1 MRGFLDSGPLIP
13 GSVYSSSKSVT
24 SIKSRPSQI
33 AQVAIVAPSRR
44 FSHPIAED
52 DDIDDEDEIKL
63 YKL

>member
-1 MRGFLDSGPLIP
+1 MWIP
-13 GSVYSSSKSVT
+13 ESVT

-44 FSHPIAED
+44 FSFPIAED
-52 DDIDDEDEIKL
+52 DDLVDDQDEIKL